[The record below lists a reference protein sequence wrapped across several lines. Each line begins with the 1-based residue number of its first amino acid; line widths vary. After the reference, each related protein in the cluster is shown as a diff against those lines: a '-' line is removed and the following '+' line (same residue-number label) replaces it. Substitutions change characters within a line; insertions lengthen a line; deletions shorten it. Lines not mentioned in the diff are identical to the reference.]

1 MKFFHSQHSR
11 FRQISC
17 LLTGLLLFANGTY
30 MLMLKK
36 VHLGT
41 LLPLFIGILLIG
53 YAVFYSIIQK
63 QLNGN
68 KKLRSTVKSLWI
80 LFYLWIFSV
89 LCFFSYIALNIE
101 NASEIP
107 PLKAIIILGS
117 GTENGKPTPTLAKRL
132 DSAAAVALKQP
143 RTILIPSGG
152 QDFGEKYTE
161 AEVMQNYLIQQYQVS
176 PTRIFQEN
184 KSTSTEL
191 NLKNSQSILQQQQIS
206 MHSPIGIVTSD
217 FHTLRARAI
226 AHKQGYSNTVM
237 IAAPTPLYNRYNAWL
252 REYFAY
258 ISGWILNE
266 Y

>member
-1 MKFFHSQHSR
+1 
-11 FRQISC
+11 
-17 LLTGLLLFANGTY
+17 

-53 YAVFYSIIQK
+53 YAVFYSTVQK

-117 GTENGKPTPTLAKRL
+117 GT
-132 DSAAAVALKQP
+132 
-143 RTILIPSGG
+143 
-152 QDFGEKYTE
+152 
-161 AEVMQNYLIQQYQVS
+161 
-176 PTRIFQEN
+176 
-184 KSTSTEL
+184 
-191 NLKNSQSILQQQQIS
+191 
-206 MHSPIGIVTSD
+206 
-217 FHTLRARAI
+217 
-226 AHKQGYSNTVM
+226 
-237 IAAPTPLYNRYNAWL
+237 
-252 REYFAY
+252 
-258 ISGWILNE
+258 
-266 Y
+266 